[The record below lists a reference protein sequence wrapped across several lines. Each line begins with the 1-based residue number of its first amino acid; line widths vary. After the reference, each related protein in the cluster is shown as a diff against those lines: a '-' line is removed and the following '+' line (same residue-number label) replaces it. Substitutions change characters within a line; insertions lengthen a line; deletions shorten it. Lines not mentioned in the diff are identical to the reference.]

1 MPHRCMNCGKEYS
14 EGSEELVEGCEC
26 GSTLFLYE
34 KGGEDQ
40 EVQDDEVMQEVD
52 QFLKSVK
59 EDGKREDDSD
69 VVFNLPSIKV
79 EDEGVYNINLKKL
92 LENAP
97 LIVEVKDNK
106 FYLHLASLFNRE
118 GKLKAKDL
126 EEAEQS

>member
-1 MPHRCMNCGKEYS
+1 MNCGKEYS
-14 EGSEELVEGCEC
+14 EGSDELVEGCEC

-34 KGGEDQ
+34 KGDEDR

-52 QFLKSVK
+52 QFLQSVK
-59 EDGKREDDSD
+59 DGDERPDDTS

-79 EDEGVYNINLKKL
+79 EEEGVYNINLKKL

-106 FYLHLASLFNRE
+106 YYLHLASLFNRE